1 MRKLSFSRAML
12 GCFMGVVCLAPARSQ
27 STYAYA
33 GRNKQAL
40 QQKSLENKY
49 GADETPQK
57 QTLFTVL
64 KELNATK
71 GIYFLFSEQSLGD
84 KLVNPLEGNNDNVE
98 KILGQVLKNTGLK
111 FKKIN
116 DKTFVILPGKEAA
129 GNDNNL
135 AGLTLAFTGND
146 PGGAKIEMG
155 ENIVAG
161 KVTSADGKPLEG
173 VSVTIKRSKKG
184 VSTDISGVFAIDA
197 NKGDILIFSF
207 IGYKSKEVLVG
218 DAAAITVT
226 LEASKQQLTEVV
238 VTALGIKKQ
247 TRSLGYSTTEV
258 DGSKFTSSREANI
271 GNALTGQVAGVSVA
285 GVATGPSGSSRVLIR
300 GNGSLSGQNQPL
312 YVIDGI
318 PYDNTNQGYAG
329 KWGGA
334 DFGDGLSNLNPDD
347 IESIQ
352 VLKGVAASAL
362 YGYRGGNGAILIS
375 TKSGTK
381 SHGLG
386 IEVNNNLTANSIID
400 EREYQYSYGQGV
412 QGVKPITA
420 TAAQNAEYYSWGAKM
435 DGSQATNFL
444 GTNYAYSPAKDNFK
458 HFYNTGLVNQASVA
472 LTGSNEQGHFR
483 LGLSDLYNGT
493 VIPNSNM
500 KQQGIN
506 FNSGYNITPKLQLN
520 LTANYIFE
528 QVKNR
533 VSFSDAP
540 GNVVASN
547 LYLANTFDVRWL
559 KPAIQSNG
567 NELLPGADLYFNN
580 PYFVAEK
587 FQNSTSRQRFTGGVS
602 LKYNILD
609 WLYVQT
615 GVTRDG
621 YIFDLKNIVPNGTGY
636 DPGGQITVNTVNYHE
651 LNGNFLLGINK
662 KFGSDFTVNASLG
675 GNSQDNVTS
684 SAGVTG
690 AGPFIIPYFYSL
702 NNVST
707 RPYTI
712 GYQHYRVNSFYG
724 TADFGYKNYLFLN
737 VTARNDWFSTL
748 NPQSNHYLYP
758 SASASFVFSD
768 AFKLPDWISFGKV
781 RASYARGSNGTSPYL
796 NSLTYGFLGY
806 TIDGQS
812 QSYVVQNVVPNKLL
826 SPVKIEEKEVGL
838 SMQFLNNRV
847 GFDAAWYDK
856 NTTADIVNVTV
867 SPTSGYNGN
876 VENIGK
882 IRNRGLELLLTGTP
896 VKTHDFSWNVSF
908 NIAQNNSKVLR
919 LGPDGSP
926 IVVAGAFPRWGNGV
940 NVSNVVGLPYGQI
953 MGYGYKRDKSGNKIF
968 SDGVT
973 STLPAGEPI
982 PTDALIPLGSGVYKQ
997 TGGFSND
1004 FHYKDFS
1011 LSFLIDF
1018 KYGAKIYSGTNL
1030 LLYNYGLQKTTL
1042 QGRVGGYIGKGVL
1055 ADGHPNTTAV
1065 NAQTY
1070 FQDLSVLGDQ
1080 IAEEFVY
1087 DASFIKLR
1095 SLSLAYSFPHS
1106 ILKSG
1111 FIKGVSISLVARNI
1125 ATLMKHTPNID
1136 PESNLNNTNGQGLE
1150 LSGYPAVRSMGVNVN
1165 LKF

>member
-1 MRKLSFSRAML
+1 MRKS
-12 GCFMGVVCLAPARSQ
+12 CFGRRMFGGLMGVLCFVSVRSQ
-27 STYAYA
+27 NTYAYTD
-33 GRNKQAL
+33 RNKQPV
-40 QQKSLENKY
+40 QQKSLETKL
-49 GADETPQK
+49 GTDENPPK
-57 QTLFTVL
+57 QTLFNVL
-64 KELNATK
+64 KELNKTR
-71 GIYFLFSEQSLGD
+71 GVYFLFSEQSLGD
-84 KLVNPLEGNNDNVE
+84 KMVNPLEDNNASVE
-98 KILGQVLKNTGLK
+98 KTLDQLLKNTGLK
-111 FKKIN
+111 FKKVN
-116 DKTFVILPGKEAA
+116 DKTFVILSEKNAA
-129 GNDNNL
+129 ENNL
-135 AGLTLAFTGND
+135 NPSGLMPAFSTDEPEETKNSVTAD
-146 PGGAKIEMG
+146 PIT
-155 ENIVAG
+155 G
-161 KVTSADGKPLEG
+161 KVTTADGKPISG
-173 VSVTIKRSKKG
+173 VSITIKGSKKG
-184 VSTDISGVFAIDA
+184 VSTDVGGVFVIEAR
-197 NKGDILIFSF
+197 KGDVLVLSS
-207 IGYKSKEVLVG
+207 IGYQTKELRIGDGTVLSVILTPG
-218 DAAAITVT
+218 N
-226 LEASKQQLTEVV
+226 QQLTEVV

-247 TRSLGYSTTEV
+247 SKSLGYSTTEV

-312 YVIDGI
+312 YVIDGV

-362 YGYRGGNGAILIS
+362 YGYRGGNGAILIT

-381 SHGLG
+381 SRGLG
-386 IEVNNNLTANSIID
+386 VEVNNNLTANSIID
-400 EREYQYSYGQGV
+400 ERDYQYTYGQGV
-412 QGVKPITA
+412 QGVKPVTA
-420 TAAQNAEYYSWGAKM
+420 GAAANAEYYSWGAKM
-435 DGSQATNFL
+435 DGSPATNFL
-444 GTNYAYSPAKDNFK
+444 GNSYAYSPAKDNFK
-458 HFYNTGLVNQASVA
+458 HFYNTGVVNQASVA
-472 LTGSNEQGHFR
+472 LTGSNDQGHFR

-500 KQQGIN
+500 QQQGVN
-506 FNSGYNITPKLQLN
+506 FNSGYNITPGLQLN

-559 KPAIQSNG
+559 KPATQANG
-567 NELLPGADLYFNN
+567 NELLPGPDTYFNN

-602 LKYNILD
+602 LKYNVLD
-609 WLYVQT
+609 WLFVQA

-636 DPGGQITVNTVNYHE
+636 APGGQITVSTVNYHE
-651 LNGNFLLGINK
+651 LNGNFLLGVNK
-662 KFGSDFTVNASLG
+662 KIGSDFTINASLG
-675 GNSQDNVTS
+675 GNSQDNVNS
-684 SAGVTG
+684 SSGVAG

-707 RPYTI
+707 RPYAV

-768 AFKLPDWISFGKV
+768 AFKLPDWISFGKL

-806 TIDGQS
+806 TIDGQA
-812 QSYVVQNVVPNKLL
+812 QSYVVQNVIPNKLL
-826 SPVKIEEKEVGL
+826 SPVKIAEKEVGL
-838 SMQFLNNRV
+838 SMQFLNNRL

-867 SPTSGYNGN
+867 SPTTGYNAN
-876 VENIGK
+876 VENIGE
-882 IRNRGLELLLTGTP
+882 IRNRGLELLLTATP
-896 VKTHDFSWNVSF
+896 VKMHNFSWNVSF

-919 LGPDGSP
+919 LGPDGQS
-926 IVVAGAFPRWGNGV
+926 IVIAGAFPRWGNGV

-953 MGYGYKRDKSGNKIF
+953 MGYGYKRDAHGNKIF
-968 SDGVT
+968 SDGVA
-973 STLPAGEPI
+973 STLPAGEPL
-982 PTDALIPLGSGVYKQ
+982 PTDDLIPLGSGVYKQ

-1011 LSFLIDF
+1011 LAVLIDF

-1042 QGRVGGYIGKGVL
+1042 QGREGGYVGKGVL
-1055 ADGHPNTTAV
+1055 PDGHPNTTAV

-1080 IAEEFVY
+1080 IAEEFIY

-1095 SLSLAYSFPHS
+1095 SVSLAYSLPHS

-1111 FIKGVSISLVARNI
+1111 FIKGVNISLVARNL

-1150 LSGYPAVRSMGVNVN
+1150 LSGYPAVRSMGINVN